1 MVVLGGNDGAGSGD
15 EESECVELH
24 SEVESE
30 RKGKERKGKM
40 LAPLFATRQ
49 TLRDKKKKKRRE
61 EKRTKSGEAHV
72 HKAKDRGIKKERKT
86 RQGAESGEGKG
97 LKGM

>member
-40 LAPLFATRQ
+40 LAPLFVTRQ
-49 TLRDKKKKKRRE
+49 TLRDKKKKKKGETRRE
-61 EKRTKSGEAHV
+61 Q
-72 HKAKDRGIKKERKT
+72 KAARHTYIKRKT
-86 RQGAESGEGKG
+86 GG
-97 LKGM
+97 